1 MKKIFSFFAIC
12 AVVLGMASCGDG
24 NDPQASQ
31 FDLVLNNI
39 SWNQVTFSI
48 TPANDQIEYFYVI
61 RTQEA
66 VKKYSNTKAYIEAGL
81 GDIYGSYNYSEA
93 KQNGLILNG
102 NLSKKNSY
110 TTLNPDTKYVFI
122 VFAIDKNFNVVGDV
136 AEQKFIT
143 FREGFVDLGLPSGIL
158 WRSYNEHN
166 DDIDADYF
174 NYQDAYYR
182 GNLPDSTQWKELRE
196 NCTWNYQ
203 MSENCFAVVGPNGN
217 SITLPLDGGMPNY
230 NSSVVEKNYSG
241 FYWSR
246 NAKDAT
252 LAYDIEFSSNGKIQ
266 IKECTKKCANS
277 VRLLDYN
284 PNK

>member
-48 TPANDQIEYFYVI
+48 TPANDQIEYSYVI
-61 RTQEA
+61 LTQED
-66 VKKYSNTKAYIEAGL
+66 VKKYADTKACIEASL
-81 GDIYGSYNYSEA
+81 GDFYGSYTYSEA
-93 KQNGLILNG
+93 KYLGLILNG
-102 NLSKKNSY
+102 NLSKKNSNS
-110 TTLNPDTKYVFI
+110 LNSDTKYVFI
-122 VFAIDKNFNVVGDV
+122 VFTIDKNLNFVGVV

-166 DDIDADYF
+166 ESIDADYF

-182 GNLPDSTQWKELRE
+182 GYTLPDSTQWKELRE

-203 MSENCFAVVGPNGN
+203 MSENRFAVVGPNGN
-217 SITLPLDGGMPNY
+217 SITLPLDGGMTNY
-230 NSSVVEKNYSG
+230 NSSVAQKNASG

-246 NAKDAT
+246 NTKNLD
-252 LAYDIEFSSNGKIQ
+252 LAYDIEFSYDGKIQ
-266 IKECTKKCANS
+266 IKECNRKNALS
-277 VRLLDYN
+277 VRLLDSN